1 MTKKIASA
9 EESSQYSQLEKI
21 PTKANIGDGLAR
33 PIPAPEKEL
42 DPEARRKVEEARA
55 EQRSIREQAIKRY
68 QVACMAYIG
77 AMLRKS
83 DAVTTVWERVVDK
96 WLAGKLSGYS
106 PVGGGG
112 KPQLFRVYLKTVLRH
127 EVFAYGREQK
137 REAEHGPVRL
147 DSGYDHADTLEATA
161 SEAFDSG
168 VQDTVIERALE
179 AIRREDTLYYETLKL
194 LTGALASERKTPK
207 SKEIAAFLSTI
218 DGKKISEENARQI
231 KKRAKEAFA
240 RKIIEEVGLFIGNS
254 DLEKIEA
261 ALRDW
266 NLIAYCEKEL
276 GKMRGDGQRD

>member
-1 MTKKIASA
+1 MPTNENTTSESRQERILDRIVTEKSA
-9 EESSQYSQLEKI
+9 VRRAVCRPEPLPAIDDNPEIRQAKEK
-21 PTKANIGDGLAR
+21 
-33 PIPAPEKEL
+33 
-42 DPEARRKVEEARA
+42 ARR
-55 EQRSIREQAIKRY
+55 QQMDDRERQIKRY

-83 DAVTTVWERVVDK
+83 EAVTTVWEHIVDK
-96 WLAGKLSGYS
+96 WLEGKLSGWDES
-106 PVGGGG
+106 QPF
-112 KPQLFRVYLKTVLRH
+112 KIYLKTVLRH

-161 SEAFDSG
+161 SEAFDRG

-194 LTGALASERKTPK
+194 LTGAVASERKAPK